1 MCQNQSY
8 ILVEFLLCSGL
19 KMTSFCGNEKKKREK
34 QSKQVNRKE
43 EEQVRR
49 REVGR
54 EGKSGKEEG
63 Q

>member
-1 MCQNQSY
+1 
-8 ILVEFLLCSGL
+8 
-19 KMTSFCGNEKKKREK
+19 MTSFCGNEKKKREK